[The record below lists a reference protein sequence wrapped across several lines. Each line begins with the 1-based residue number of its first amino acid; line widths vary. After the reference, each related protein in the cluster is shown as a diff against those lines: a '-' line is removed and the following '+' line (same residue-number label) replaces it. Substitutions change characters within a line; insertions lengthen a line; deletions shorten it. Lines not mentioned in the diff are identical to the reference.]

1 MREQD
6 IHTPDKQGYIPGI
19 HNYCD
24 RRCERCRFMRQCRV
38 GALEA
43 DDAEDG
49 PDAEIASERPEDLK
63 ERLMKLM
70 GISPEDLAAWEAAKA
85 ADAASAPDP
94 VKDAEE
100 AAELAEF
107 RREQEE
113 MDRRI
118 KAHPMDRHAMAY
130 MDGVHAWLE
139 ERADAL
145 KAQGVEL
152 HPRHGMDIAVGLRTP
167 AMQALSEAVQLI
179 IWDHTMLP
187 PKVNRALHGLLEDGP
202 VITNEDLQS
211 DHNGTAKL
219 CIELAHRSRAAWDVV
234 CDHLPGERTAAA
246 PLMQL
251 LDDLLVELRKGFP
264 RADAFIRP
272 GFDAPRRPR

>member
-1 MREQD
+1 MDRQD
-6 IHTPDKQGYIPGI
+6 IHAPDPQGFIPFI

-43 DDAEDG
+43 DDVDDG
-49 PDAEIASERPEDLK
+49 PAGDIASERPEDLK

-70 GISPEDLAAWEAAKA
+70 GLSAADIAAWEAAKE

-94 VKDAEE
+94 AKKEEE
-100 AAELAEF
+100 AAELAEY

-113 MDRRI
+113 LDQRI
-118 KAHPMDRHAMAY
+118 DAHPLNTLAMDHMHR
-130 MDGVHAWLE
+130 VHAWVE

-145 KAQGVEL
+145 KARGVEL

-179 IWDHTMLP
+179 IWDHTMIP

-202 VITNEDLQS
+202 VITDEDLQS
-211 DHNGTAKL
+211 DHNGTARL
-219 CIELAHRSRAAWDVV
+219 CLELVNRSRKAWDVL
-234 CDHLPGERTAAA
+234 CDHLPEERTTAQ
-246 PLMQL
+246 PIKDR
-251 LDDLLVELRKGFP
+251 LDRMVPELHKAFP
-264 RADAFIRP
+264 RAQEFIRP
-272 GFDAPRRPR
+272 GFDAPRQPG